1 MKSDIFEKYHIFWS
15 KNAFL
20 AKYKRRKLLLVSTL
34 HISRRYLHS
43 FASIHMNS
51 TCTYV
56 YWARVD
62 CNHFRS
68 KLLSIIYSLF
78 AKSATCLQTDQTRE
92 KKKESTKITYT
103 HNSTTHFLLI
113 LLRSP
118 RIPFSN
124 CINEHKTWLSRTLL
138 RKNVDCNRFAM
149 LHSSATLAGLIRRPK
164 GPM

>member
-113 LLRSP
+113 LLSITSSP
-118 RIPFSN
+118 EPKPCPHDFASSRYFTRPGSPGPFSQP
-124 CINEHKTWLSRTLL
+124 R
-138 RKNVDCNRFAM
+138 RKNFVIPERQTF
-149 LHSSATLAGLIRRPK
+149 LK
-164 GPM
+164 